1 MEFIGKHWGDLLSGA
16 GFILASIGLAWAAI
30 QSGRAQSSAEAAKDA
45 ANSARNAIGQHLLIV
60 DMERAINLIERL
72 KLLHR
77 NESWEAALE
86 NYQTLRATLSAI
98 AMRFP
103 KSNIDPV
110 EIHSKTKE
118 SISGIEL
125 EIDSWKASQSEG
137 IDVVRINQSLNDI
150 QSSLE
155 DMSSSME
162 LGG

>member
-1 MEFIGKHWGDLLSGA
+1 MGFIGEQWGDLSSGA
-16 GFILASIGLAWAAI
+16 GFILALIGLAWAAI
-30 QSGRAQSSAEAAKDA
+30 QSGRAQSSAEAAKKA
-45 ANSARNAIGQHLLIV
+45 ANSARIAIGQHLLIV
-60 DMERAINLIERL
+60 DMERAISLIERL

-77 NESWEAALE
+77 NESWEAAQE

-103 KSNIDPV
+103 KGEIDPV

-125 EIDSWKASQSEG
+125 EIDSWKASQSES